1 MVQGPQTEASSWIAL
16 PALTMTVNRT
26 GQDRI
31 GQDGMG
37 EEMSGGEHGRANRTS
52 IHPLWVENVKA
63 LSLGMAKGLRC
74 DSASSSHLATNS
86 FQLQLGP
93 PCFVLGFT
101 SERAHASYLYSTL
114 QQPL

>member
-1 MVQGPQTEASSWIAL
+1 
-16 PALTMTVNRT
+16 
-26 GQDRI
+26 
-31 GQDGMG
+31 MG

-101 SERAHASYLYSTL
+101 RERARFLLVQHATAR
-114 QQPL
+114 PL